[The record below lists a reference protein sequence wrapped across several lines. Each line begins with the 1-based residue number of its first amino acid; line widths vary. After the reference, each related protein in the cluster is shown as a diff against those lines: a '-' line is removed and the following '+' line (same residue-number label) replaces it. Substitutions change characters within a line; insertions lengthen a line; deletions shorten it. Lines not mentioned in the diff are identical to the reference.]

1 MNDLPIV
8 PTAPALVTNTS
19 AWWAGAP
26 SSFGSGW
33 LGVWR
38 MDLALGS
45 SPKTTP
51 LAEGGSCAAD
61 ASVAVL
67 APLAALPVG
76 LPGGATVGLVT
87 ARGCVVAVRADT
99 SEVWRLDLAPPGGG
113 DVATLAVDAETAR
126 GFVLTGTGALC
137 CVDFAAAG
145 GGVCSGWLASCVTLP
160 PHAGAAFLPGLAL
173 SPALDFSEREV
184 FALDAAGYAF
194 AVSAATGALLA
205 AAVVAAPG
213 GVAGPVL
220 APRSLDGRYSA
231 LLAAGG
237 DGSLAAF
244 YVGTIPS
251 GADDDDAGSSASSD
265 DDAGGVGAAAW
276 RISALPTPAP
286 AAAAAAGAAAPALSA
301 GFAVRSDGSIL
312 LPLTDGTIVVVSPAQ
327 AAKAATSTAVVNAV
341 IAVLAV
347 CVTLATALTIFC
359 ACRKRMKRRA
369 AKAAADALLQAGGDG
384 LAASEP
390 HAVLPVARGDGTAY
404 VAMK

>member
-1 MNDLPIV
+1 M
-8 PTAPALVTNTS
+8 TNES

-38 MDLALGS
+38 MDWATSS
-45 SPKTTP
+45 SPKNTSLT
-51 LAEGGSCAAD
+51 EGGGCAAD

-76 LPGGATVGLVT
+76 LLGGATVALVT
-87 ARGCVVAVRADT
+87 TRGCVVAVRADT

-113 DVATLAVDAETAR
+113 SAATLAVDAETAR
-126 GFVLTGTGALC
+126 GFVLTDAGALC

-145 GGVCSGWLASCVTLP
+145 GGACSGWYALCVALP
-160 PHAGAAFLPGLAL
+160 SHAGAAFLPGLAL

-205 AAVVAAPG
+205 TAVVVAPG

-244 YVGTIPS
+244 YVGTIPA

-265 DDAGGVGAAAW
+265 DDAGGVGSAVW
-276 RISALPTPAP
+276 RVSVLPTPA
-286 AAAAAAGAAAPALSA
+286 AAAVAAVVAAAAPALSA

-327 AAKAATSTAVVNAV
+327 ALKAATSTAVVNAV

-347 CVTLATALTIFC
+347 SVALATALTIYC
-359 ACRKRMKRRA
+359 ACRKRMQRRA
-369 AKAAADALLQAGGDG
+369 AKAAADALLHDGGDSS
-384 LAASEP
+384 LAGEP
-390 HAVLPVARGDGTAY
+390 QSVLPMNAATAY
-404 VAMK
+404 VAIN